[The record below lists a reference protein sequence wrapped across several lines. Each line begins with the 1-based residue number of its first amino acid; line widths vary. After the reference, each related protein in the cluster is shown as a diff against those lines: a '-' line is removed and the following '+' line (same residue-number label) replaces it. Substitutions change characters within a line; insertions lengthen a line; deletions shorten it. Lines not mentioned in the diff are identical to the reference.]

1 MKRGPIEKARK
12 RASAEERKEA
22 RANLSPDQQLKRL
35 DALLGKGEGA
45 EKERARLESLQADK

>member
-22 RANLSPDQQLKRL
+22 RAQLSPKQQLDRL
-35 DALLGKGEGA
+35 DAIHGRDEGA
-45 EKERARLESLQADK
+45 EKERARLKE